1 MKETDFLRLK
11 EICGFYDL
19 GISKTDRSDLPFA
32 ISLVFKLSDFI
43 VENVK
48 EGPTYEYFHHYRTVN
63 AAIDRAV
70 YLIGTEIE
78 KAGYRYLPI
87 AASQTV
93 GGNETM
99 RGLESH
105 KKAASRAGLGVIG
118 RNALFIANG
127 VGAGVRLG
135 TIFTDYPFENI
146 ENKSQK
152 GCMGCGECA
161 KKCPAN
167 AIYNI
172 DFDSENPEKMLIDT
186 KACSDHMKKAYQ
198 KIGRGAVCGICM
210 ANCPMNK

>member
-1 MKETDFLRLK
+1 MIDLNVLR
-11 EICGFYDL
+11 EICGFYDA
-19 GISKTDRSDLPFA
+19 GISKSGREDLPFA
-32 ISLVFKLSDFI
+32 ISLVFKLSSFI
-43 VENVK
+43 IDGIK

-70 YLIGTEIE
+70 YLIGAEIE
-78 KAGYRYLPI
+78 RQGYNYLPI

-105 KKAASRAGLGVIG
+105 KKAAVDAGLGVIG

-146 ENKSQK
+146 ENKPAKS
-152 GCMGCGECA
+152 CIGCGVCA

-172 DFDSENPEKMLIDT
+172 DFDPENPTADLLDR
-186 KACSDHMKKAYQ
+186 KACSDYMKKAYQ
-198 KIGRGAVCGICM
+198 RIGRGSVCGICI

>member
-1 MKETDFLRLK
+1 MKELDFVKLK
-11 EICGFYDL
+11 EICGFYDM
-19 GISKTDRSDLPFA
+19 GISRTSYGDLPFA
-32 ISLVFKLSDFI
+32 ISLVFKLSGFI
-43 VENVK
+43 VENIK

-63 AAIDRAV
+63 AAIDRAI

-78 KAGYRYLPI
+78 KCGYRYLPI

-99 RGLESH
+99 RGLASH
-105 KKAASRAGLGVIG
+105 KKAAVNAGLGVIG

-127 VGAGVRLG
+127 IGAGVRLG

-146 ENKSQK
+146 ENRPAK
-152 GCMGCGECA
+152 GCISCGICA

-167 AIYNI
+167 AIYNT
-172 DFDSENPEKMLIDT
+172 DFNPEKPEIPLIDT
-186 KACSDHMKKAYQ
+186 KACSDYMKKAYQ
-198 KIGRGAVCGICM
+198 KIGRGSVCGICM